1 MNDLPSSV
9 ATGNI
14 TDAPEPFDSSAKR
27 ADVILQSQDSKKF
40 YVLKSLLCLASPV
53 LETMLSSLKGQRGD
67 KDKSDIEMPIIPVEE
82 DSTTLYN
89 LLLLVYPY
97 NHKPSSAIDICFR
110 MGKAA
115 RKYDMDYVDKKIREL
130 VTVSDTMGK
139 EPLRVFAI
147 AMLLGW
153 EDVMKAAAYATL
165 GVPLR
170 SLGWC
175 QELELL
181 SAGDY
186 HKLLQWRL
194 ECHDA
199 VISWLNQGET
209 FPVMWCSETVEFKN
223 LAVATLRE
231 ELKTRGCPRSS
242 ALINDTTKATLLL
255 KTPLNSTFY
264 DVLKKLGEGI
274 DQASSEVR
282 DYPKSRRNV
291 LTWIY
296 RYLLILNA
304 IEAEWP
310 LGVS

>member
-14 TDAPEPFDSSAKR
+14 TDAPRPFDSSAKR
-27 ADVILQSQDSKKF
+27 ADVILYSRDSKKF
-40 YVLKSLLCLASPV
+40 YVLKILLCLASPV
-53 LETMLSSLKGQRGD
+53 FETMFSSWKGQGGD
-67 KDKSDIEMPIIPVEE
+67 EDKSDVEMPIIPVEE

-89 LLLLVYPY
+89 LLLLIYPY
-97 NHKPSSAIDICFR
+97 NQKPSSAIDICFR

-115 RKYDMDYVDKKIREL
+115 RKYDMDYVDKKIRDL
-130 VTVSDTMGK
+130 VTVSDTLGK

-181 SAGDY
+181 SAGDH
-186 HKLLQWRL
+186 HKLLQWRFK
-194 ECHDA
+194 CHDA
-199 VISWLNQGET
+199 VISWLYKQEGP
-209 FPVMWCSETVEFKN
+209 FPGLRLSKTADAFRK
-223 LAVATLRE
+223 LAAATLRD
-231 ELKTRGCPRSS
+231 ELTTRGCPRSS
-242 ALINDTTKATLLL
+242 ALINDTTKATLLQ
-255 KTPLNSTFY
+255 KTPGGSTFY
-264 DVLKKLGEGI
+264 DILKEFAEGI

-282 DYPKSRRNV
+282 NYPKSRGRRQCSD
-291 LTWIY
+291 LY
-296 RYLLILNA
+296 
-304 IEAEWP
+304 P
-310 LGVS
+310 